1 MAPVS
6 SVVSPGPAILQRS
19 MHDGLE
25 HSSSAD
31 VLTREIYGG
40 ASNVSTVVEPKPSPP
55 RHMERYDISPYDLTA
70 LRGNTRDQ
78 GSQGVVVNDDMCD
91 DPRVVTV
98 IQLPTLDKYRC
109 HMTFN
114 GNLTEAPGGNT
125 QALPGINTIIQA
137 LQMNAPALRVTQR
150 VIEQQ
155 VVDPLYTTICGGHPE
170 IAAAAT
176 LRTSMCAMVNL
187 SGLHMSFK
195 QLLPPPSLVAPIRR
209 REEFTFIV
217 EQPGPAIRRQCHD
230 VVGSLPGTPAGQS
243 APLAYSCW

>member
-78 GSQGVVVNDDMCD
+78 GSQGVVVNDGMCD

-137 LQMNAPALRVTQR
+137 L
-150 VIEQQ
+150 
-155 VVDPLYTTICGGHPE
+155 H
-170 IAAAAT
+170 
-176 LRTSMCAMVNL
+176 VN
-187 SGLHMSFK
+187 SK